1 MTSYPK
7 TSKSKPPRSVLRRTL
22 ARRYGHIAL
31 PWAKLGFAVIPA
43 ALDGKNP
50 AVKFSPWTTGKQTKP
65 TRRIDY
71 EQVVEW
77 SDDHLG
83 CNRGLLLLDSNPDL
97 RLVVVDVDD
106 PRWWPWVIATFGDTP
121 YKVFSGRDVPEGS
134 ERPGHAYYL
143 APKGVYVPSRN
154 GFIGPD
160 EAFRWPDWP
169 EADPKPPKHWGSTAI
184 DVKAGGLYVVAPGSI
199 HKTGR
204 EYAATVPMQEITPS
218 FLASLPVFDAA
229 KYEAMSAAT
238 KAEKRRHRVERL
250 GLSTVPKAAKKVIR
264 QHLAG
269 EIDGDTVVHLTDG
282 GTSTIGQVAAGLQP
296 GGDTVSVFCPE
307 HGNNE
312 TPAAT
317 VGRGFDGRA
326 FLRCFGSCCT
336 TFKVPRD
343 NGIGLGFFGF
353 DAKPKAE
360 AEPVLGEDVRD
371 AAPWVVPPLPSPAEA
386 PVVLVATPMC
396 SRKSTRIAE
405 MLGQAHIKTALLVN
419 PTIALAADGA
429 RKFQGKLYSTV
440 DGKIVIDDVWVVCAP
455 SLRRVSVY
463 DKAGNYVRPDVL
475 VIEEIEQTMGILH
488 AASIMRHEGR
498 DIRGMTY
505 ARLTRLC
512 RSCIQGGGQVIALD
526 ANGSERA
533 VNDLRRLTGK
543 DATLIEAPGRATT
556 VWTRQVERRFKHPA
570 DLLADLLV
578 RADDPAARGIVYI
591 NSQIDLLAIEALLK
605 TKGRTVLAIHGNATP
620 GAKATLADVNT
631 HWATDKAD
639 WVLYNDAA
647 GSGVSCDV
655 EGRHAYNF
663 TRVWPGYTWAASIQG
678 IGRARRPTSLSS
690 WVEPKV
696 IGWSVD
702 KGEIRAA
709 LLRQVEDTLAMTYE
723 EDEHGRPDPAPLDRS
738 YFDSLADHY
747 WITRLRG
754 RNVAGGYY
762 DVREQV
768 YGIDVQDAP
777 ALADDARKAVMDA
790 FNATRDAVKDK
801 ATDDVF
807 DSIRIPDLDAEA
819 FEKRA
824 DLTPEERAQ
833 LDKHTTLDRWGRD
846 DRDLVEDTVVGR
858 GRRWKQAR
866 SLVVGA
872 AILLGLR
879 GRVREAEK
887 RRIEVEGKDGK
898 QYAYKAQAGHDEAR
912 ADEIVEILRL
922 GNIGLD
928 RITEAFRL
936 PAPCQPWEPPQDCII
951 RRDGGFSTFGLVPS
965 PGGPGCPQ
973 DAPSIT
979 TEPGHPVDTFWS
991 DETLVSQGF
1000 TDAVRARAKRR
1011 DYGLLGIPTIPRD
1024 FDEAPSRWLGKVLAE
1039 WGIRTKPSR
1048 HPAGGI
1054 DPMTGNVTSEAND
1067 KALAQRASEAAWKR
1081 EKRTAKKAGR
1091 EPNESLRPPAKSS
1104 YRTIDWDAFAE
1115 TATLVRRLNKKVQG
1129 HRVVSVE
1136 ELAVLRLDPDEPE
1149 LPDDLFDGAALT
1161 EPTADD
1167 ECEAPPE
1174 AWAFIRDESRS
1185 LDERVRVVL
1194 ASPSPPHV
1202 QRMLLAALRIDVDGL
1217 RIDAV
1222 PVVGGEPQGSP
1233 PCPSTPTPSPS
1244 PPPSV

>member
-7 TSKSKPPRSVLRRTL
+7 TTKSKPPRSVLRRTL
-22 ARRYGHIAL
+22 VRRYGQIAL

-65 TRRIDY
+65 SRRIDFQ
-71 EQVVEW
+71 QVVEW

-83 CNRGLLLLDSNPDL
+83 CNRGLLLLDSNPEL
-97 RLVVVDVDD
+97 RLVAVDVDD

-121 YKVFSGRDVPEGS
+121 YKVYSGRDVPEGS
-134 ERPGHAYYL
+134 DRPGHAYYL

-160 EAFRWPDWP
+160 EAFRWPEWP
-169 EADPKPPKHWGSTAI
+169 EADPRPPKHWGTTAI

-204 EYAATVPMQEITPS
+204 EYTSTVPMKEVTPS

-238 KAEKRRHRVERL
+238 KAEKRRRRMERL
-250 GLSTVPKAAKKVIR
+250 RLSTVPKAAKKVIG

-269 EIDGDTVVHLTDG
+269 EIDGDTVLHLADG
-282 GTSTIGQVAAGLQP
+282 GTSTIEQVASALQS

-317 VGRGFDGRA
+317 VGRGFDGRP

-336 TFKVPRD
+336 TFKVPHD

-353 DAKPKAE
+353 DTKPKAE
-360 AEPVLGEDVRD
+360 PESEEVEAEQD
-371 AAPWVVPPLPSPAEA
+371 AEPWVVPPLPSPAEA

-396 SRKSTRIAE
+396 SRKSTRVAE
-405 MLGQAHIKTALLVN
+405 LLGQGHIKTAVLVN

-429 RKFQGKLYSTV
+429 RKFAAKLYSDV
-440 DGKIVIDDVWVVCAP
+440 DGQIVLDEVWVVCAP

-463 DKAGNYVRPDVL
+463 DKAGNYIRPDLV
-475 VIEEIEQTMGILH
+475 VIEEIEQTMSILH
-488 AASIMRHEGR
+488 AASIMRHKGR
-498 DIRGMTY
+498 DIRGCTY
-505 ARLTRLC
+505 HRLAHLC
-512 RSCIQGGGQVIALD
+512 RSCLKGGGQVIALD

-533 VNDLRRLTGK
+533 VRDLQRLTGQH
-543 DATLIEAPGRATT
+543 TIRSIEAPVAART
-556 VWTRQVERRFKHPA
+556 VWSDQVERRFQHPA
-570 DLLADLLV
+570 DLLADLLM
-578 RADDPAARGIVYI
+578 RADDPAARGIAYI
-591 NSQIDLLAIEALLK
+591 NSQIDLLAVERLLK
-605 TKGRTVLAIHGNATP
+605 AKGRTVLAIHGNATP
-620 GAKATLADVNT
+620 EAKATLADVNT

-678 IGRARRPTSLSS
+678 IGRARRPASLAS

-702 KGEIRAA
+702 HREIRSA
-709 LLRQVEDTLAMTYE
+709 LLRQVEDTMAMTYD
-723 EDEHGRPDPAPLDRS
+723 EDEQGRPEPAPLDRS

-777 ALADDARKAVMDA
+777 ELADDARKSVMDA
-790 FNATRDAVKDK
+790 FNAAREAVKDK

-833 LDKHTTLDRWGRD
+833 LDKHATLDRWGRD
-846 DRDLVEDTVVGR
+846 DRDLVEDTVVSR
-858 GRRWKQAR
+858 GRRWKKAR
-866 SLVVGA
+866 SLVTGA

-887 RRIEVEGKDGK
+887 RRMEVEAKDGK
-898 QYAYKAQAGHDEAR
+898 RYVYKAQAGHDEAR
-912 ADEIVEILRL
+912 ADEIAEILRL
-922 GNIGLD
+922 ANSDLD
-928 RITEAFRL
+928 RIAKTFRL
-936 PAPCQPWEPPQDCII
+936 PDPSEPWEPPEDCII
-951 RRDGGFSTFGLVPS
+951 LRDGGFTTFGLVPS
-965 PGGPGCPQ
+965 PAAKCPQ

-991 DETLVSQGF
+991 DETLVVQGF
-1000 TDAVRARAKRR
+1000 ADAVRARAKGR
-1011 DYGLLGIPTIPRD
+1011 DYGLLGIPTIPKD
-1024 FDEAPSRWLGKVLAE
+1024 FDQAPSRWLGKVLAE
-1039 WGIRTKPSR
+1039 WGIKTKPSR
-1048 HPAGGI
+1048 HPAGVI
-1054 DPMTGNVTSEAND
+1054 DPMTGNVTPEADD
-1067 KALAQRASEAAWKR
+1067 KMLNHRAIEAGWKR
-1081 EKRTAKKAGR
+1081 EKRAAKKAGR
-1091 EPNESLRPPAKSS
+1091 EPDESLRPPAKSS
-1104 YRTIDWDAFAE
+1104 YRTIDWDTFAE

-1149 LPDDLFDGAALT
+1149 LPDDLFDAVVPQPAP
-1161 EPTADD
+1161 ED
-1167 ECEAPPE
+1167 EVPPE
-1174 AWAFIRDESRS
+1174 AWACIRNESRP
-1185 LDERVRVVL
+1185 LAERVRVVL

-1202 QRMLLAALRIDVDGL
+1202 QRVLLAALGVDTDGL
-1217 RIDAV
+1217 RLDAA
-1222 PVVGGEPQGSP
+1222 PVVGGDPQRSP
-1233 PCPSTPTPSPS
+1233 PCPTTPNPSPS
-1244 PPPSV
+1244 PPPSI